1 MDSSTSAIKLT
12 NDGGSRKGKK
22 KKKIVAGRIRK
33 LGREKGFLG
42 HLRLEDCIIWWTIR
56 GQGKER
62 KVLLLAFRAAP
73 IRRILKIRLRHE

>member
-1 MDSSTSAIKLT
+1 MDSSTSAIKIT

-22 KKKIVAGRIRK
+22 KKVAGRIRK

-62 KVLLLAFRAAP
+62 KVLLLAFRAAS